1 MPVRTTLTLD
11 DDVAKLLERAVVE
24 RGIRTKDLVNALLR
38 AGLKDARVRPKRA
51 AYRMTPVDLG
61 RCLVGDI
68 ADIASAL
75 AAAEG
80 DRFR

>member
-1 MPVRTTLTLD
+1 MPVRTTITLD

-24 RGIRTKDLVNALLR
+24 RGVRTKELVNSLLR
-38 AGLKDARVRPKRA
+38 AGLRDARVRPRRA
-51 AYRMTPVDLG
+51 PYRMTPVDLG

-68 ADIASAL
+68 ADIAGAL

-80 DRFR
+80 DRFG